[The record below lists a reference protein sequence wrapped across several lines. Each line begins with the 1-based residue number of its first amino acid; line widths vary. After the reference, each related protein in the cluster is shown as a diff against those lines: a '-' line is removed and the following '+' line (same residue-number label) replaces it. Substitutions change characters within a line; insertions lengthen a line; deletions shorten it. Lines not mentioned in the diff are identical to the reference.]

1 MINRYCLDKM
11 KQIWEMQSKFE
22 YYLKVELAV
31 CEAYAQMGEIPLD
44 VLEQI
49 KRDAKFDLK
58 RIDEIESE
66 VHHDV
71 IAFLTCVNESLGEN
85 AKYMH
90 KGLTSSDVIDTAYA
104 LQFKDASQIISDDLV
119 KVIVTLKAMAK
130 KCKDTVCIGRSH
142 GIHAEVT
149 TFGVKLL
156 NWVDSFERAYKNFL
170 IATEDIT
177 MGQISGPVGT
187 YSNVPM
193 EVETLT
199 CENLGLKSAR
209 ISTQVISRDVYA
221 RYMNELAM
229 IATVVEQFATEI
241 RNLQRT
247 EIFEVQEGFSS
258 RQKGSSAMP
267 HKRNPVLCEN
277 LCGLA
282 RVVRGNAATEMQNV
296 VLWHERD
303 ISHSSAERIIF
314 PDSTILIDFILTRFN
329 SVLENLVV
337 YEKNM
342 ERNTKLYGGV
352 VFSQKVMLKLTEKG
366 LTREQAYEIVQQNA
380 LKAIDT
386 NGDFEQNLLIDERV
400 TSKLSPD
407 EISDCFDVSAY
418 LKNVDAIF
426 AKF

>member
-44 VLEQI
+44 ALEQI

-58 RIDEIESE
+58 RIDEIEAE

-71 IAFLTCVNESLGEN
+71 IAFLTCVNEGLGEN

-104 LQFKDASQIISDDLV
+104 LQIKDASQIISDDLV

-130 KCKDTVCIGRSH
+130 KYKDTVCIGRSH

-149 TFGVKLL
+149 TFGIKLL
-156 NWVDSFERAYKNFL
+156 NWVDSLERAYKNFL
-170 IATEDIT
+170 IAAEDIE

-199 CENLGLKSAR
+199 CEILGLKSAR

-229 IATVVEQFATEI
+229 IATIVEQFATEI

-247 EIFEVQEGFSS
+247 EIFEVQEGFSPH
-258 RQKGSSAMP
+258 QKGSSAMP

-282 RVVRGNAATEMQNV
+282 RVVRGNATTEMQNV

-314 PDSTILIDFILTRFN
+314 PDSTILVDFILNRFN

-366 LTREQAYEIVQQNA
+366 LSREEAYEIVQKNA
-380 LKAIDT
+380 LKAIDE

-400 TSKLSPD
+400 TSKLTPA
-407 EISDCFDVSAY
+407 EIAECFDVSTY

>member
-44 VLEQI
+44 ALEQI
-49 KRDAKFDLK
+49 KSDAKFDLK
-58 RIDEIESE
+58 RIDEIEAE

-104 LQFKDASQIISDDLV
+104 LQIKDASQIISDDLV

-130 KCKDTVCIGRSH
+130 KYKDTVCIGRSH

-149 TFGVKLL
+149 TFGIKLL

-170 IATEDIT
+170 IAAEDIA

-258 RQKGSSAMP
+258 HQKGSSAMP

-282 RVVRGNAATEMQNV
+282 RVVRGNATTEMQNV

-314 PDSTILIDFILTRFN
+314 PDSTILVDFILNRFN

-366 LTREQAYEIVQQNA
+366 LSREDAYEIVQKNA
-380 LKAIDT
+380 LKAIDE

-400 TSKLSPD
+400 TSKLTPA
-407 EISDCFDVSAY
+407 EIAECFDVSAY

>member
-130 KCKDTVCIGRSH
+130 KYKDTVCIGRSH

-282 RVVRGNAATEMQNV
+282 RVVRGNAVTEMQNV

-400 TSKLSPD
+400 TSKLSPA